1 MLLRSIATVGGYT
14 LLSRIVG
21 FLRDLFFAAMLGA
34 VRLEAFGH
42 VDTVF
47 AVPAV
52 HFAAPTEIA
61 GRQGV
66 DLRPGP
72 SAR

>member
-1 MLLRSIATVGGYT
+1 VLANLGPNLPDELVLAGLASW
-14 LLSRIVG
+14 
-21 FLRDLFFAAMLGA
+21 AAMLGA